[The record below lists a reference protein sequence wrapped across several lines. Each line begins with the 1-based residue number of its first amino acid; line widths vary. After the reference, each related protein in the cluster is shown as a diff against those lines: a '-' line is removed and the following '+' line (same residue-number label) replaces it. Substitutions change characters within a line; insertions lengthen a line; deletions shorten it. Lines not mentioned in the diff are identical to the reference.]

1 MKKLAAVA
9 LASALSLPAL
19 AQPDERAG
27 GQQAIAPA
35 AIPTRA
41 EAKARE
47 EAEAVLDAYLMLEY
61 LRSPV
66 WMEKYVDQKL
76 MAGRLPSE
84 APRAYEDHDRRQ
96 RQVLERLRAIDTDRL
111 DDDLRLSLDLVAY
124 KLELSLEGSRL
135 YREQMPVTSIGGPQY
150 WLPQLGRFSP
160 LRTPQDHDL
169 YIMRLGEVPR
179 VLDETIAQMRLGMQ
193 AGRVP
198 PRVIIEPAIAQAR
211 NQVVPRPM
219 LSPFYQ
225 PFAAREPADP
235 QARRAFAVIEEQIVP
250 AYERFAEFLETEYLP
265 ACRETVGI
273 SDGVDGVAAY
283 EFALREHTT
292 LEISADEVHRIGLAE
307 VARIRAEMLDT
318 IRRTDWFETNG
329 SGFESGDELFDA
341 FTGFLR
347 TDPRFYFDTEE
358 ELLAGYRALAKVIDP
373 EMVKLFNNL
382 PRMPYGIAPIPRF
395 AAKFSPTAYY
405 YSGSVEEG
413 RAGYFMAN
421 TSELDQRPKYDMVAL
436 TLHEAVPGHHLQN
449 ALHDE
454 MDNLHPVRRSMSF
467 TAFGEGWGLY
477 AERLGLEIGDD
488 PERGLYA
495 DPYDDFGRLNFEIWR
510 AIRLVVDSGLHAKG
524 WSRQEAIDYMR
535 ANSGATETNIVNE
548 IDRYIGW
555 PGQATAYKIGELKI
569 RELRA
574 HAEEALGDRF
584 DMRAFHD
591 ELLSLGSVPLPVLE
605 EHMRRW
611 ARANVYALSVRER
624 LSHDEIGTHR
634 LKSAG
639 LTKPKRRCTRT
650 PGDQ

>member
-1 MKKLAAVA
+1 MRGFYACPMKKLAL
-9 LASALSLPAL
+9 LAAASVTALSAF
-19 AQPDERAG
+19 AQPAAERAE
-27 GQQAIAPA
+27 Q
-35 AIPTRA
+35 
-41 EAKARE
+41 
-47 EAEAVLDAYLMLEY
+47 VLDQYLMLEY
-61 LRSPV
+61 MRSPV
-66 WMEKYVDQKL
+66 WMEKYVEQKL

-84 APRAYEDHDRRQ
+84 APRAYEQHYRRQ
-96 RQVLERLRAIDTDRL
+96 QQVLQSITQINRDLLDADT
-111 DDDLRLSLDLVAY
+111 RLSIDLVEY

-150 WLPQLGRFSP
+150 WLPQLGRFSK
-160 LRTPQDHDL
+160 LQTPQDYDL
-169 YIMRLGEVPR
+169 YIARLTEIPR
-179 VLDETIAQMRLGMQ
+179 VLAETTAQMRLGMA

-198 PRVIIEPAIAQAR
+198 PRVIIEPAVAQAR

-225 PFAAREPADP
+225 PFASRLPADP
-235 QARRAFAVIEEQIVP
+235 QARRAFAVIEEQVVP
-250 AYERFAEFLETEYLP
+250 AYEAFADFLENEYLP
-265 ACRETVGI
+265 ACRDTVGI
-273 SDGVDGVAAY
+273 SQGVDGVAAY

-292 LEISADEVHRIGLAE
+292 LDISADEVHQIGLDE
-307 VARIRAEMLDT
+307 VARIRGEMMDT
-318 IRRTDWFETNG
+318 IRRTDWYELSQGLHCGPTAETFDNDDWVFEQFVN
-329 SGFESGDELFDA
+329 
-341 FTGFLR
+341 FLR
-347 TDPRFYFDTEE
+347 TDPRFYFESEDD
-358 ELLAGYRALAKVIDP
+358 LLDGYRALSKLIDP
-373 EMVKLFNNL
+373 EMVKLFTNL
-382 PRMPYGIAPIPRF
+382 PRMPYGVAPIPRF

-405 YSGSVEEG
+405 YSGSVDDG

-421 TSELDQRPKYDMVAL
+421 TSELDQRPTYDMVAL

-454 MDNLHPVRRSMSF
+454 MEGLHPVRRSMSF

-488 PERGLYA
+488 PDFGLYA

-524 WSRQEAIDYMR
+524 WTRQQAIDYMR
-535 ANSGATETNIVNE
+535 ANSGATERNITSE

-574 HAEEALGDRF
+574 HAEDTLGDAF
-584 DMRAFHD
+584 DLRAFHD

-611 ARANVYALSVRER
+611 VE
-624 LSHDEIGTHR
+624 SH
-634 LKSAG
+634 
-639 LTKPKRRCTRT
+639 
-650 PGDQ
+650 PGQ

>member
-1 MKKLAAVA
+1 MKKLAL
-9 LASALSLPAL
+9 LAAASVVTLSAF
-19 AQPDERAG
+19 AQSAAERAE
-27 GQQAIAPA
+27 Q
-35 AIPTRA
+35 
-41 EAKARE
+41 
-47 EAEAVLDAYLMLEY
+47 VLDQYLMLEY
-61 LRSPV
+61 MRSPV
-66 WMEKYVDQKL
+66 WMEKYVEQKL

-84 APRAYEDHDRRQ
+84 APRAYEQHYRRQ
-96 RQVLERLRAIDTDRL
+96 QQVLESLERIDRDQL
-111 DDDLRLSLDLVAY
+111 DADTRLSIDLVEY

-150 WLPQLGRFSP
+150 WLPQLGRFSK
-160 LRTPQDHDL
+160 LQTPQDYDL
-169 YIMRLGEVPR
+169 YINRLTEIPR
-179 VLDETIAQMRLGMQ
+179 VLAETTAQMRLGME

-225 PFAAREPADP
+225 PFASRPPADP
-235 QARRAFAVIEEQIVP
+235 QARRAFAVIEEQVVP
-250 AYERFAEFLETEYLP
+250 AYEQFADFLESEYLP

-273 SDGVDGVAAY
+273 SQGVDGVAAY

-292 LEISADEVHRIGLAE
+292 LDISADEVHQIGLDE
-307 VARIRAEMLDT
+307 VARIRAEMMDT
-318 IRRTDWFETNG
+318 IRRTDWFETHG
-329 SGFESGDELFDA
+329 SQHDNDDALFDA
-341 FTGFLR
+341 FTDYLR
-347 TDPRFYFDTEE
+347 TDPRFYFDSEE
-358 ELLAGYRALAKVIDP
+358 QLLDGYRALSKLIDP
-373 EMVKLFNNL
+373 EMVKLFTNL
-382 PRMPYGIAPIPRF
+382 PRMPYGVAPIPRF
-395 AAKFSPTAYY
+395 AARFSPTAYY

-421 TSELDQRPKYDMVAL
+421 TSELDQRPTYDMVAL

-454 MDNLHPVRRSMSF
+454 MEGLHPVRKSMSF

-488 PERGLYA
+488 PQYGLYA

-524 WSRQEAIDYMR
+524 WTRQEAIDYMR
-535 ANSGATETNIVNE
+535 ANSGATERNITSE

-574 HAEEALGDRF
+574 HAEDTLGESF
-584 DMRAFHD
+584 DLRAFHD

-611 ARANVYALSVRER
+611 VDNE
-624 LSHDEIGTHR
+624 
-634 LKSAG
+634 
-639 LTKPKRRCTRT
+639 
-650 PGDQ
+650 